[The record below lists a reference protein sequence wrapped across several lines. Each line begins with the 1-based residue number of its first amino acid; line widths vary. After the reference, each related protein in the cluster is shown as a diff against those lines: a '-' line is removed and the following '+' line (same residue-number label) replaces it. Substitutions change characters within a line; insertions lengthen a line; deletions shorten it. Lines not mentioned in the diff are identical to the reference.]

1 MGLLLLLG
9 QSSSNAVSGLG
20 DEKAWWCPS
29 LDAANAGTD
38 TLLDFSGNGKTG
50 TLTSMDP
57 ASDWVL
63 SASKYCL
70 DFDGTNDQVLAA
82 EAMSVSANVS
92 ISLWA
97 NVAAASKGAFIKIG
111 GSSGV
116 GIGIGDGTLD
126 ANGLILTLAHEGVA
140 WLNTGYSFTTNTWTH
155 IAFTK
160 TAANAGEVF
169 VNGVSVITT
178 GSIAIASAGD
188 LTTYIGGYSAPPDR
202 FCTAKLDDIRL
213 FDRVLSGAEITALA
227 TTRGY
232 TT

>member
-1 MGLLLLLG
+1 MSLLLLLG
-9 QSSSNAVSGLG
+9 GNNVIRGLG

-29 LDAANAGTD
+29 LDTANVGTA
-38 TLLDFSGNGKTG
+38 TLRDFSGNGKTG
-50 TLTSMDP
+50 TLTNMTPS
-57 ASDWVL
+57 SDWVL
-63 SASKYCL
+63 SDSKYCL

-82 EAMSVSANVS
+82 EAISVSANVG

-116 GIGIGDGTLD
+116 GIGVGNGTLD

-140 WLNTGYSFTTNTWTH
+140 WLNTGYSFTVDTWTH

-188 LTTYIGGYSAPPDR
+188 VTTYIGGYSAPLDR

-213 FDRVLSGAEITALA
+213 FDRVLTGAEITALS

-232 TT
+232 RT